1 MKSITLI
8 STVVFSLLAFN
19 VLANDTNELVES
31 PKFAEKL
38 ELALENRLASQPY
51 DIEADLQ
58 VQLEDELEQNI
69 EVAVEDLVKQ
79 AK

>member
-19 VLANDTNELVES
+19 VLANDTNELVEN

-38 ELALENRLASQPY
+38 EQALENRLASQHY
-51 DIEADLQ
+51 DIEANLQ

-69 EVAVEDLVKQ
+69 DVAVEEFVKQ